1 MDQNPLPMEAEP
13 LPIPEREEALG
24 KAAALWLA
32 GHSKRAACREVGVS
46 RTTLSR
52 YMDANGWTKADRS
65 DYTGRVAE
73 LAYQAAEESGRQLLE
88 RLEGKD
94 NLNASQ
100 LSVVFGITADK
111 LAKMSALAAPQ
122 DKGAQLTDLIRTLH
136 ERGSSVDLKLE
147 VKSPVLEREV
157 VEVGSER

>member
-1 MDQNPLPMEAEP
+1 MVEKALSVEPEP

-32 GHSKRAACREVGVS
+32 GHSKRSACRAAEVC
-46 RTTLSR
+46 RTTLTR
-52 YMDANGWTKADRS
+52 YLDKHGWTERDRS

-73 LAYQAAEESGRQLLE
+73 LAYQAAEEAGRQLLE

-147 VKSPVLEREV
+147 VKAPLLERGV